1 MSSIPSIPS
10 GTASARKG
18 SGKVSQSD
26 VVVSNEDDDYE
37 NELAPMSRSGGPA
50 ISSGVRGGEEGDYES
65 NVTSDTDETGASSDE
80 DDDSEISSDN
90 DDEDDMSSVDAA
102 VDGGKVKDDGDG
114 EGDDS
119 SEDEKKPKKKR
130 GAASTSKK
138 NPEDDLTLL
147 GVPHGIFGD
156 DDDDDDDSG
165 DSDADAD
172 RDSSEYF
179 QKLSSTIRESYVET
193 YHPESMSHNYD
204 EIQTLARVVRNAN
217 GVIVDDLH
225 RTIPIMTKYEKTRI
239 LGQRAKQL
247 NEGAPAFIKIDS
259 TVIDGYLIAVKE
271 LEQKKTPF
279 IIRRPLPNGGSEYWR
294 VQDLEIL

>member
-1 MSSIPSIPS
+1 MSIKTAESI
-10 GTASARKG
+10 
-18 SGKVSQSD
+18 Q
-26 VVVSNEDDDYE
+26 
-37 NELAPMSRSGGPA
+37 LAPDDVEEVNIGLDE
-50 ISSGVRGGEEGDYES
+50 EEGVD
-65 NVTSDTDETGASSDE
+65 SDAGGAGGGDD
-80 DDDSEISSDN
+80 DDDSASKQSTDN
-90 DDEDDMSSVDAA
+90 DDETGSQTT
-102 VDGGKVKDDGDG
+102 DGDETSDASTIAGDDEG
-114 EGDDS
+114 EGAGADAGGDEEGGGSDD
-119 SEDEKKPKKKR
+119 DTAAATLNKAKKNKKKR
-130 GAASTSKK
+130 SAGKK
-138 NPEDDLTLL
+138 DAEDDLTLL
-147 GVPHGIFGD
+147 GVPHGINFD
-156 DDDDDDDSG
+156 DDADEDEEDDE
-165 DSDADAD
+165 DAD

-179 QKLSSTIRESYVET
+179 QKLGASVSESYIER

-204 EIQTLARVVRNAN
+204 EIQTLSRVVRNSA

-294 VQDLEIL
+294 IQDLEIL

>member
-1 MSSIPSIPS
+1 MASNPASIP
-10 GTASARKG
+10 A
-18 SGKVSQSD
+18 QSD
-26 VVVSNEDDDYE
+26 DVEEVNIDNIGLDEEDGGVDSEAGGGGDDDSASKQSTTE
-37 NELAPMSRSGGPA
+37 NE
-50 ISSGVRGGEEGDYES
+50 
-65 NVTSDTDETGASSDE
+65 DETGSQTSDDDETSAASS
-80 DDDSEISSDN
+80 IAA
-90 DDEDDMSSVDAA
+90 DDEDIEGEGVVGVGPGGGGDEEEGGSDDDAA
-102 VDGGKVKDDGDG
+102 VRNKA
-114 EGDDS
+114 
-119 SEDEKKPKKKR
+119 KKNKKKR
-130 GAASTSKK
+130 SAGKK
-138 NPEDDLTLL
+138 DAEDDLTLL
-147 GVPHGIFGD
+147 GVPHGINFD
-156 DDDDDDDSG
+156 DDADEDDDNDEDG
-165 DSDADAD
+165 D

-179 QKLSSTIRESYVET
+179 QKLGASVSESYIEQ

-204 EIQTLARVVRNAN
+204 EIQTLSRVVRNSA

-294 VQDLEIL
+294 IQDLEIL

>member
-1 MSSIPSIPS
+1 MSSNAASIP
-10 GTASARKG
+10 
-18 SGKVSQSD
+18 VPPDD
-26 VVVSNEDDDYE
+26 VEEVDINVGLDE
-37 NELAPMSRSGGPA
+37 
-50 ISSGVRGGEEGDYES
+50 EEGGGVD
-65 NVTSDTDETGASSDE
+65 SDAGGGGG
-80 DDDSEISSDN
+80 DDDSASKQSTDN
-90 DDEDDMSSVDAA
+90 DDETGSESSDDDETSTASSIAADEEIEGETADAGATEGGDEEGVGSDDDAA
-102 VDGGKVKDDGDG
+102 ALNKA
-114 EGDDS
+114 
-119 SEDEKKPKKKR
+119 KKNKKKR
-130 GAASTSKK
+130 ASTKK
-138 NPEDDLTLL
+138 DAEDDLTLL
-147 GVPHGIFGD
+147 GVPHGINFD
-156 DDDDDDDSG
+156 DDADEEDDEDE
-165 DSDADAD
+165 DAD

-179 QKLSSTIRESYVET
+179 QKLGAAVSQSYIER

-204 EIQTLARVVRNAN
+204 EIQTLSRVVRNSA

-294 VQDLEIL
+294 IQDLEIL

>member
-1 MSSIPSIPS
+1 MSIKTAESI
-10 GTASARKG
+10 
-18 SGKVSQSD
+18 Q
-26 VVVSNEDDDYE
+26 
-37 NELAPMSRSGGPA
+37 LAPHDVEEVNIDNIGLEEEVDSDAGG
-50 ISSGVRGGEEGDYES
+50 GGGD
-65 NVTSDTDETGASSDE
+65 
-80 DDDSEISSDN
+80 DDDSASKQSTTDN
-90 DDEDDMSSVDAA
+90 DDETGSQTTDGDETSDASSIAGDEEEGEGEGTAGVGAGGDEEGGGSDDDAA
-102 VDGGKVKDDGDG
+102 VLTK
-114 EGDDS
+114 S
-119 SEDEKKPKKKR
+119 KKNKKKR
-130 GAASTSKK
+130 SAGKK
-138 NPEDDLTLL
+138 DAEDDLTLL
-147 GVPHGIFGD
+147 GVPHGINFD
-156 DDDDDDDSG
+156 DDADEDEDDDE
-165 DSDADAD
+165 DAD

-179 QKLSSTIRESYVET
+179 QKLGASVSESYIER

-204 EIQTLARVVRNAN
+204 EIQTLSRVVRNSA

-294 VQDLEIL
+294 IQDLEIL